1 MLRNGSNFCLG
12 TWSGTPPHIFFIFTV
27 RYRSGNWGTVTLSV
41 VNTVRWYGTY
51 IKIDPSSQD
60 YPPNSYVVAVYQGQW
75 YVGQTIAKEGEP
87 EAEEGDQYVL
97 VSFME
102 RSTGDLLKWP
112 KRSDILNVLKED
124 ILFSCQPPVP
134 CASTSSSRSLTY
146 SLSKADAKKAKILF
160 MTKAY
165 YLTKTYFRILQC
177 VTRGCVC
184 VYQCE
189 VERVRECV
197 KRVCA
202 TEFLS
207 VWVHCLLS

>member
-1 MLRNGSNFCLG
+1 
-12 TWSGTPPHIFFIFTV
+12 
-27 RYRSGNWGTVTLSV
+27 
-41 VNTVRWYGTY
+41 
-51 IKIDPSSQD
+51 
-60 YPPNSYVVAVYQGQW
+60 VVAVYQGQW

-165 YLTKTYFRILQC
+165 YLTKTICTIGQC
-177 VTRGCVC
+177 ASLRMVVC
-184 VYQCE
+184 MITGLPSFGNVQALIVCMCE
-189 VERVRECV
+189 CADKCASVR
-197 KRVCA
+197 
-202 TEFLS
+202 LS
-207 VWVHCLLS
+207 V